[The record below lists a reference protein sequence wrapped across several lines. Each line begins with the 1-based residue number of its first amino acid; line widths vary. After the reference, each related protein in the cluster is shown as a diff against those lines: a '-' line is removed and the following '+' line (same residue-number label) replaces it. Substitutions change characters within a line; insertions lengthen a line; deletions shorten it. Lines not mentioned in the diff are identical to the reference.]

1 MASFC
6 LPKRYSAV
14 LLRGLRDGSIDTD
27 RLSRL
32 SSSERR
38 EFFSEHLGPENAKE
52 VNTLFEGKLLL
63 PNQKKA
69 MTDWVRQVAGL
80 DQKAQADIVQ
90 KIQGLKTVLN
100 PTSERAFLSDLAHK
114 RLGAE
119 VSADEARLI
128 YSIYEK
134 ARDAKVEML
143 ADPGNEQARITYGR
157 SLIELADTVNEMK
170 GSPTFDFSTWKHYLD
185 TAGNI
190 LNIPK
195 TVLSSADLSAPFIQG
210 RGLIGTKQFW
220 QAYKNMFSYFW
231 NEENYQNLRA
241 WIVTHPDFELAKSS
255 KLGITEVGDK
265 ITQREEAFQ
274 SNLVEKFEAV
284 LGDKVQDVTGVNL
297 PRPFRASARG
307 FTGFLNYLRF
317 SRFSDLIRAAK
328 EAGIDVHQGS
338 QAAKDIAE
346 AVNIF
351 TGRGHLGP
359 EDTLANAGPIL
370 NGVLFS
376 PRKMVSDIE
385 MFNPITYARLT
396 GPARIAAIKQLTSSL
411 IVTGTLLELGH
422 LAGADISVDPTSTDF
437 LKLKF
442 GDWKYDLTGGSSIY
456 ARLWARILLG
466 KTTSTTGN
474 VTELNTGKFG
484 SPTKA
489 SLVMDY
495 IRGKLA
501 PLASAMANYLSGSD
515 MIGQPFSIEK
525 ELQRSLV
532 PMTMGSIVDYFNSSD
547 TNTGATMMTLAS
559 IFGINMTP
567 PTRTSREGVTFWGE
581 PEGSSNKLDQPLT
594 DLGYNPNFHFPPQ
607 TINGVKLTDKQ
618 YKQYI
623 IKSGMYS
630 KQFIEPLIEGTSW
643 NQLPNTV
650 QLRLIQENIS
660 SARKLAQSEI
670 MAESIGSDNDVMQK
684 SLETKLKKAQQ

>member
-1 MASFC
+1 M
-6 LPKRYSAV
+6 
-14 LLRGLRDGSIDTD
+14 
-27 RLSRL
+27 
-32 SSSERR
+32 SSQERR
-38 EFFSEHLGPENAKE
+38 DFFSEHLGPENARE
-52 VNTLFEGKLLL
+52 VNALFEGKLLL
-63 PNQKKA
+63 PNQKRA

-80 DQKAQADIVQ
+80 DTKAQADIVQ
-90 KIQGLKTVLN
+90 QIQGLRQALN
-100 PTSERAFLSDLAHK
+100 PASEREFLSDLAYK
-114 RLGAE
+114 RLGVE
-119 VSADEARLI
+119 VSVDEARQI
-128 YSIYEK
+128 YDIYKK
-134 ARDAKVEML
+134 AADSKIEML
-143 ADPGNEQARITYGR
+143 SDPSNEQARISYGR

-170 GSPTFDFSTWKHYLD
+170 GSPTFDFSSWKHWLD

-195 TVLSSADLSAPFIQG
+195 TILSSADLSAPFIQG

-220 QAYKNMFSYFW
+220 QAYKNMFSYFM

-241 WIVTHPDFELAKSS
+241 WIVTHPDYELAKSA

-265 ITQREEAFQ
+265 ITHREEAFQ

-284 LGDKVQDVTGVNL
+284 LGDKIQDLTGINL

-317 SRFSDLIRAAK
+317 SRFSDLINSAR
-328 EAGIDVHQGS
+328 EAGMDIRPGS
-338 QAAKDIAE
+338 QTVKDIAE

-376 PRKMVSDIE
+376 PRKMISDIE
-385 MFNPITYARLT
+385 MFNPITYARLS

-422 LAGADISVDPTSTDF
+422 LSGADVSIDPTSTDF

-442 GDWKYDLTGGSSIY
+442 GDWKYDLTGGSAIY
-456 ARLWARILLG
+456 ARLWARLLTG
-466 KTTSTTGN
+466 KSTSSTGKE
-474 VTELNTGKFG
+474 TELNSSKFG
-484 SPTKA
+484 SPTRA
-489 SLVMDY
+489 SLLVDY

-501 PLASAMANYLSGSD
+501 PLASTVANYLYGSD
-515 MIGQPFSIEK
+515 MVGQPFSAEK
-525 ELQRSLV
+525 ELQQNLV

-547 TNTGATMMTLAS
+547 TNTAASMMTLAS